1 MTYFRSLPPFRAMN
15 SDTIASKYHF
25 ESAAAPHTAAYLTDH
40 ILAACRQASAR
51 KVLDLG
57 CGNGTLCGAL
67 SAAGF
72 EVVGCDPS
80 EAGIEFARHTYP
92 HIPFHRL
99 GVYDD
104 PALLG
109 HGGFDL
115 VVSTEVI
122 EHIFLPRALP
132 RFASKVLRKG
142 GHLVL
147 TTPYHGY
154 IKNLALAISGK
165 LDAHFTVLWDGGHI
179 KFWSRATLS
188 QLLLE
193 EGFVVTGFIGAGRI
207 PYLWKSMIVI
217 AQSGA

>member
-1 MTYFRSLPPFRAMN
+1 MSNT
-15 SDTIASKYHF
+15 TITSKYHF
-25 ESAAAPHTAAYLTDH
+25 GSADAPHTAAYLTDH
-40 ILAACRQASAR
+40 ILAICRRVSAR
-51 KVLDLG
+51 RVLDLG
-57 CGNGTLCGAL
+57 CGNGALCGAL

-80 EAGIEFARHTYP
+80 EDGIAFARRTFP
-92 HIPFHRL
+92 HIPFHLL

-104 PALLG
+104 CAVLG
-109 HGGFDL
+109 DDDFDV

-122 EHIFLPRALP
+122 EHISRPRSLP
-132 RFASKVLRKG
+132 RFASKVLRSG

-154 IKNLALAISGK
+154 IKNLALAVSGK

-188 QLLLE
+188 RLLTE
-193 EGFVVTGFIGAGRI
+193 EGFDVTGFIGAGRI

-217 AQSGA
+217 AQKP